1 MKYALR
7 RVLQLIPLLLILT
20 VVIFLAIRLVP
31 GDPVGLMLGMGAP
44 EKAKAAERVRLGLDK
59 PLVIQYFTFLG
70 NVLKG
75 DLGKSLSTG
84 NPVAYEI
91 VRRFPNTLI
100 LALGGTIVGAV
111 FGIIL
116 GVLAAVRQ
124 NKFSDNAIMVVS
136 LLSVSTPS
144 FFLALMLML
153 LFSLQ
158 LGWLP
163 SIGLRSWQHAI
174 LPIITLGTQAVGLVA
189 RTTRS
194 SMLDV
199 LGQDYIRT
207 SRSRG
212 ISERTITYVHALKNA
227 LIPVV
232 TVLGLRFGGLL
243 AGATLVET
251 VFSIPGLGRLMVD
264 AVLKR
269 DYPVVQGTLLVFAVV
284 FVLVNTLVDLLYGVI
299 DPRVKYD

>member
-1 MKYALR
+1 MKFALR
-7 RVLQLIPLLLILT
+7 RILQLIPLLLILT

-31 GDPVGLMLGMGAP
+31 GDPIGLMLGMGAP
-44 EKAKAAERVRLGLDK
+44 EEAKEAERVRLGLDK

-100 LALGGTIVGAV
+100 LALGGTIVGAF

-116 GVLAAVRQ
+116 GVLAAVKQ

-153 LFSLQ
+153 FFSLQ

-163 SIGLRSWQHAI
+163 SFGLRSWQHAI
-174 LPIITLGTQAVGLVA
+174 LPIVTLGTQAVGLVA

-227 LIPVV
+227 LIPVI

-264 AVLKR
+264 GVLKR
-269 DYPVVQGTLLVFAVV
+269 DYPVVQGTILVFAVI

>member
-44 EKAKAAERVRLGLDK
+44 EEAKAAERVRLGLDK
-59 PLVIQYFTFLG
+59 PIIMQYFTFLG

-84 NPVAYEI
+84 NPVSYEI

-100 LALGGTIVGAV
+100 LALGGTIVAAV

-144 FFLALMLML
+144 FFLALILML
-153 LFSLQ
+153 IFSLQ
-158 LGWLP
+158 LQWLP
-163 SIGLRSWQHAI
+163 SIGLRSWQHAV

-264 AVLKR
+264 GVLKR
-269 DYPVVQGTLLVFAVV
+269 DYPVVQGTILVFAVV

>member
-144 FFLALMLML
+144 FFLV
-153 LFSLQ
+153 SLQ